1 VGIGRPAIDSDGTL
15 YVWSGDKKIYAI
27 KTDFKGPA
35 KSPRQIRGQ
44 NVQRTGRAPKNL
56 LRKYGGKH
64 GYELEAEGK

>member
-1 VGIGRPAIDSDGTL
+1 MGIGRPAIDSDGTL

-35 KSPRQIRGQ
+35 KSPRPIRGQ
-44 NVQRTGRAPKNL
+44 NVQFTGRAPKNL